1 MQSQYQSL
9 DDYINRYEKF
19 IISTHESPDWD
30 GLGAEI
36 AFNELLKKLGK
47 ATIILNSDPTP
58 DSIRKLDPDG
68 EINVL
73 DESFEIP
80 EDITDYAQIVLD
92 TNDYDNIGAAYNHL
106 RDKVQ
111 DLFII
116 DHHEGAIDKI
126 DTNFIKADASSVC
139 EIVYDIFFHY
149 TIDMSLKSAQA
160 LFAGIVFDTGS
171 FRYAKTSPE
180 TFRIGADLV
189 EKGVVPFEVYEMIYE
204 QNSLSSFELRGLIL
218 ATMEVFYDGSMI
230 AMKLTREML
239 EKTGASFS
247 EGEPAINLPLMV
259 KGVVASLLVKQD
271 IDGPVK
277 VSMRTK
283 GDYDVAEIAMAQG
296 GGGHKNAAG
305 YKSKHSFDDTY
316 TMAVKTFDKFFKK
329 NQEE

>member
-9 DDYINRYEKF
+9 DDYIEKYDKF

-36 AFNELLKKLGK
+36 ALNELLQKLGK
-47 ATIILNSDPTP
+47 TTLILNSDPTP
-58 DSIRKLDPDG
+58 DAFGYLDTDG

-73 DESFEIP
+73 DDSFELP
-80 EDITDYAQIVLD
+80 VDIQDYAQIVLD

-116 DHHEGAIDKI
+116 DHHEGATDKI

-139 EIVYDIFFHY
+139 EIVFGIFSHY
-149 TIDMSLKSAQA
+149 NIDMTLKSARS

-180 TFRIGADLV
+180 TFLIGSRLV
-189 EKGVVPFEVYEMIYE
+189 EKGVVPFEIYEQIYE

-218 ATMEVFYDGSMI
+218 STMDVYHDGKMI

-259 KGVVASLLVKQD
+259 KGVVASVLVKQD

-283 GDYDVAEIAMAQG
+283 GDLDVAEIAMAHG

-305 YKSKHSFDDTY
+305 YKSKHSFEDTY

-329 NQEE
+329 PEE